1 MMIIIWFIDQ
11 HWLCSNFSLTSVL
24 LEMKWTSN
32 APPNSFEARVWITTT
47 PANTN
52 ELFVCQKAESVFF
65 LISASPD
72 KKGTSCY
79 SNWTLTLGRQCRVL
93 VRWLVSASVIKA
105 SSKLII
111 RWRSDAKTNQ
121 RNRRRVLFLNCI
133 LFDSRNRL
141 SGRNLISFLRKH
153 VTGRREEKS
162 SADIGLCCWLTTDG
176 SMTLQLVKNS

>member
-1 MMIIIWFIDQ
+1 MMIIIWFIDR
-11 HWLCSNFSLTSVL
+11 LCSNFSLTSVL

-111 RWRSDAKTNQ
+111 RWHGATPKPTKEIVGVFYFWTYSLWLEKQTEWPKSD
-121 RNRRRVLFLNCI
+121 FLP
-133 LFDSRNRL
+133 
-141 SGRNLISFLRKH
+141 
-153 VTGRREEKS
+153 
-162 SADIGLCCWLTTDG
+162 A
-176 SMTLQLVKNS
+176 